1 MGKRYKAILYDMDGT
16 LVPMDM
22 KEFTDGYFK
31 LLAKRLA
38 PYGIPADKLV
48 ASVWKGTA
56 AMVRN
61 DGSRSNMDAFW
72 ECFYKD
78 TGVTDKS
85 IMAECDDFYGKEFK
99 DAKMFTQDNPYAIKA
114 VELSHEKAD
123 IVALATNPLFPMVG
137 QVTRMGWVGLKPED
151 FDLVTSYESDSYCKP
166 NPKYFETVCARLKVS
181 PSECLMIG
189 NDEEEDMYAACTIT
203 GMDGY
208 LVTDTM
214 IASKEHPWEGP
225 KGTFE
230 DLIRMLEDL

>member
-1 MGKRYKAILYDMDGT
+1 MSKYKAILYDMDGT

-38 PYGIPADKLV
+38 PYGIPTDRLID
-48 ASVWKGTA
+48 SIWKGTA

-61 DGSRSNMDAFW
+61 DGSRRNTEAFW
-72 ECFYKD
+72 ELFYKL

-85 IMAECDDFYGKEFK
+85 IEGECDDFYGREFK
-99 DAKMFTQDNPYAIKA
+99 DAKMFTQDNPLA
-114 VELSHEKAD
+114 VEAVKMSRQKAD
-123 IVALATNPLFPMVG
+123 IVALATNPLFPMQG
-137 QVTRMGWVGLKPED
+137 QITRMNWVGLKPED

-166 NPKYFETVCARLKVS
+166 NPKYFEEVCKRLNVE

-189 NDEEEDMYAACTIT
+189 NDEEEDMYAACTLC
-203 GMDGY
+203 GMDGF

-214 IASKEHPWEGP
+214 IESKEHPWSGP
-225 KGTFE
+225 RGTFK
-230 DLIRMLEDL
+230 DLIKMLEEL